1 MKGALL
7 LVGLIIIGV
16 VIGIMLFNVVD
27 SYVADSEDKEAG
39 A

>member
-7 LVGLIIIGV
+7 LVGLMIVGV
-16 VIGIMLFNVVD
+16 VLGIMVYNLID
-27 SYVADSEDKEAG
+27 SYVADKEEA

>member
-7 LVGLIIIGV
+7 LVGLIIVGV
-16 VIGIMLFNVVD
+16 VIGIMAYNLID
-27 SYVADSEDKEAG
+27 SYVQDKEEA

>member
-16 VIGIMLFNVVD
+16 VIGIMVFNVVD
-27 SYVADSEDKEAG
+27 SYVADAEDKEA